1 MTRTDPPRF
10 RTQQG
15 AALIVGM
22 VLLVVL
28 TLLAISGMNTATT
41 ELLMAGNEKYQEN
54 AFQAAETGIERTM
67 ATAAFNPAAMP
78 PPDPPQVDL
87 GDGSNY
93 EAIVVP
99 RGSSPPPPGI
109 SYRVVNVVGADG
121 SCDAGEMLLSAYCFS
136 DRGRGISASGPA
148 LQPDADGRLV
158 ATCLTGGRNLRLFCV
173 KQ

>member
-87 GDGSNY
+87 GDGSDY

-99 RGSSPPPPGI
+99 RGSSPPPPGYSI
-109 SYRVVNVVGADG
+109 GTFGAEHFEIQSTGNSLRNATSSHVQGLFLVVP
-121 SCDAGEMLLSAYCFS
+121 
-136 DRGRGISASGPA
+136 SG
-148 LQPDADGRLV
+148 
-158 ATCLTGGRNLRLFCV
+158 T
-173 KQ
+173 

>member
-99 RGSSPPPPGI
+99 RGSSPPPPGYSI
-109 SYRVVNVVGADG
+109 GTFGAEHFEIQSTG
-121 SCDAGEMLLSAYCFS
+121 NSLRNATSSHEI
-136 DRGRGISASGPA
+136 GRAH
-148 LQPDADGRLV
+148 V
-158 ATCLTGGRNLRLFCV
+158 
-173 KQ
+173 

>member
-99 RGSSPPPPGI
+99 RGSSPPPPGYSI
-109 SYRVVNVVGADG
+109 GTFGAEHFEIQSTGNSLRNATSSHVQGLFLVVP
-121 SCDAGEMLLSAYCFS
+121 
-136 DRGRGISASGPA
+136 SG
-148 LQPDADGRLV
+148 
-158 ATCLTGGRNLRLFCV
+158 T
-173 KQ
+173 

>member
-54 AFQAAETGIERTM
+54 AFQAAETGIERTI
-67 ATAAFNPAAMP
+67 ATAAFNPAALP
-78 PPDPPQVDL
+78 PADPPQIDL
-87 GDGSNY
+87 GDGNTY
-93 EAIVVP
+93 EAIVLP
-99 RGSSPPPPGI
+99 RGSSPPPPGYSI
-109 SYRVVNVVGADG
+109 GTFGAEHFEIQSTGNSLRNATSSHVQGLFLVVP
-121 SCDAGEMLLSAYCFS
+121 
-136 DRGRGISASGPA
+136 SG
-148 LQPDADGRLV
+148 
-158 ATCLTGGRNLRLFCV
+158 T
-173 KQ
+173 

>member
-99 RGSSPPPPGI
+99 RGSSPPPPGYSI
-109 SYRVVNVVGADG
+109 GTFGAEHFEIQSTGNSLRNATSSHVQGLFLVV
-121 SCDAGEMLLSAYCFS
+121 
-136 DRGRGISASGPA
+136 P
-148 LQPDADGRLV
+148 
-158 ATCLTGGRNLRLFCV
+158 TGT
-173 KQ
+173 

>member
-1 MTRTDPPRF
+1 MTRTDPLRF
-10 RTQQG
+10 HTQQG

-54 AFQAAETGIERTM
+54 AFQAAETGIERTI

-78 PPDPPQVDL
+78 PPVPPQVDL

-93 EAIVVP
+93 EAVVLP
-99 RGSSPPPPGI
+99 RGSSPPPPGYSI
-109 SYRVVNVVGADG
+109 GTFGAEHFEIQSTGNSLRNATSSHVQGLFLVVP
-121 SCDAGEMLLSAYCFS
+121 
-136 DRGRGISASGPA
+136 SG
-148 LQPDADGRLV
+148 
-158 ATCLTGGRNLRLFCV
+158 T
-173 KQ
+173 